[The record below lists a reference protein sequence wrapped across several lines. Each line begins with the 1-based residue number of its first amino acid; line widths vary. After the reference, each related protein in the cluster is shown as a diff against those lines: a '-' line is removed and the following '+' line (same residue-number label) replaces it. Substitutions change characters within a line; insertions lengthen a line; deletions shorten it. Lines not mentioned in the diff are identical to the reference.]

1 MAPPGVPAERVQ
13 ILRAAFDATMKDPQ
27 FLADIEA
34 RKVEFDRP
42 INGAELQKIVADAAG
57 VTEDVRARALQAR
70 GRAEK

>member
-1 MAPPGVPAERVQ
+1 VQ
-13 ILRAAFDATMKDPQ
+13 ILRTAFDATMKDPQ
-27 FLADIEA
+27 VLADIEA